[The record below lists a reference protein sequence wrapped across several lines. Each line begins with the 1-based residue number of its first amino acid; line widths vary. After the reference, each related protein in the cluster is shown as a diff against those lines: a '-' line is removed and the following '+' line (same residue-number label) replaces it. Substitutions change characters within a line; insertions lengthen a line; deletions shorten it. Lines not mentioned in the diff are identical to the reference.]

1 MADNEKKF
9 TFRLPEA
16 LHNTLVQHA
25 SREETTVSDVVRNIV
40 IEHLRVENIVLKLD
54 EFDIP
59 RRFRELYA
67 QARIA
72 NHSIDALARTMLGD
86 KYHAWRT
93 AVNQSIEQEVA
104 KRKSEMEKT
113 R

>member
-9 TFRLPEA
+9 TFR
-16 LHNTLVQHA
+16 Q
-25 SREETTVSDVVRNIV
+25 
-40 IEHLRVENIVLKLD
+40 
-54 EFDIP
+54 
-59 RRFRELYA
+59 LYA

-72 NHSIDALARTMLGD
+72 NHGLDAFARATLGE
-86 KYHAWRT
+86 KYPAWRA